1 MEKKLKTP
9 QIVRED
15 TIFSTVQIEQN
26 QFVDIGV
33 DRTVGPAI
41 VLSDL
46 QVTTN
51 NGIIQQQK
59 QEISS

>member
-1 MEKKLKTP
+1 MAKKLKTP